1 MDNRYI
7 GEAVPMDRNPQG
19 ARNNIVYGLYHD
31 IVDRLNR
38 AQVLFPIAV
47 WGISRFVIFI
57 WAIVA
62 TRILPVRQLT
72 IVGGVPAPPATGLN
86 LLIEPWARW
95 DTLWYLRIATSGYA
109 VGDLTGGFFP
119 LYPLAI
125 RALTWIL
132 PNALFNALVISN
144 LAALGA
150 FIVFYRVAQ
159 TLYDE
164 TTAQRALIYWA
175 AFPTSFYFFA
185 GYAEALFVFTAILS
199 IAAAQKNWWTL
210 AGAAGGLTALA
221 RPFGVAILV
230 PLGIEWL
237 GKSGRIFDRLRR
249 AIPLALIPI
258 CIGVYLLYLQWTFG
272 DAFFFLHAWED
283 VAITPWQM
291 ASDSLT
297 AIFKGAAIGNNL
309 IDFSLTFLVFGLVML
324 GWRRVPVSFTLFALI
339 MIFMQ
344 MLAYAPTQGFAD
356 TPMNG
361 MGRRVAVVFPA
372 FLTLAQV
379 WRGKFKEPLWLGVS
393 AGLQLIFISIFVC
406 GYWLD

>member
-1 MDNRYI
+1 MQMDNRYV
-7 GEAVPMDRNPQG
+7 GEAVPVDRNPQG
-19 ARNNIVYGLYHD
+19 ARNNIVYGLYRD

-72 IVGGVPAPPATGLN
+72 IVGDVPALPATGLN

-95 DTLWYLRIATSGYA
+95 DTLWYLRIATRGYA

-164 TTAQRALIYWA
+164 PTAQRALIYWA
-175 AFPTSFYFFA
+175 AF
-185 GYAEALFVFTAILS
+185 
-199 IAAAQKNWWTL
+199 Q
-210 AGAAGGLTALA
+210 
-221 RPFGVAILV
+221 
-230 PLGIEWL
+230 
-237 GKSGRIFDRLRR
+237 
-249 AIPLALIPI
+249 
-258 CIGVYLLYLQWTFG
+258 
-272 DAFFFLHAWED
+272 
-283 VAITPWQM
+283 
-291 ASDSLT
+291 
-297 AIFKGAAIGNNL
+297 
-309 IDFSLTFLVFGLVML
+309 
-324 GWRRVPVSFTLFALI
+324 
-339 MIFMQ
+339 
-344 MLAYAPTQGFAD
+344 
-356 TPMNG
+356 
-361 MGRRVAVVFPA
+361 PA
-372 FLTLAQV
+372 
-379 WRGKFKEPLWLGVS
+379 
-393 AGLQLIFISIFVC
+393 SIFSPAMPRRFSC
-406 GYWLD
+406 LLPF